1 MSTTA
6 KSTTAKSTTAKSPK
20 SKSPKSKSPKSKSS
34 ASNRKAKSFSG
45 SRKKARA
52 NATISP
58 GYGRVR
64 INKIPVEILMPEMAR
79 ERILTPLEF
88 AGEYRK
94 KVNIDVKVSG
104 GGYMGRAEASATAIS
119 RSLVNWFRAKDL
131 RNTIV
136 EFDKHLISGDH
147 RQSEPKKFG
156 GPSART
162 RKQKSY
168 R

>member
-1 MSTTA
+1 MSDDQ
-6 KSTTAKSTTAKSPK
+6 STK
-20 SKSPKSKSPKSKSS
+20 SKSTKATKATRSKSTASKSTRL
-34 ASNRKAKSFSG
+34 NRKAKAFSG

-52 NATISP
+52 NAVISS

-64 INKIPVEILMPEMAR
+64 INKIPVEILMPEIAR

-88 AGEYRK
+88 AGEHRK

-119 RSLVNWFRAKDL
+119 RSLINWFRSKDL
-131 RNTIV
+131 KDTIIN
-136 EFDKHLISGDH
+136 FDKHLISGDH

>member
-1 MSTTA
+1 MSTDTSITSKSTKSKSTRS
-6 KSTTAKSTTAKSPK
+6 KSTTSKSTKTSRKPK
-20 SKSPKSKSPKSKSS
+20 
-34 ASNRKAKSFSG
+34 AFSG

-52 NATISP
+52 NAVISS
-58 GYGRVR
+58 GYGRIR
-64 INKIPVEILMPEMAR
+64 INKIPVEILMPEIAR

-119 RSLVNWFRAKDL
+119 RSLINWFRSKDL
-131 RNTIV
+131 KNTIV

>member
-1 MSTTA
+1 MSDNTSTKSKSIKSA
-6 KSTTAKSTTAKSPK
+6 KSTKTKSTR
-20 SKSPKSKSPKSKSS
+20 
-34 ASNRKAKSFSG
+34 SNRKTKAFSG
-45 SRKKARA
+45 ARKKSRA
-52 NATISP
+52 NAVISS

-64 INKIPVEILMPEMAR
+64 INKIPVEILMPEIAR
-79 ERILTPLEF
+79 DRILTPLEF
-88 AGEYRK
+88 AGEDRK
-94 KVNIDVKVSG
+94 KINIDVKVQG

-119 RSLVNWFRAKDL
+119 RSLINWFRSTDL
-131 RNTIV
+131 KNTIV
-136 EFDKHLISGDH
+136 DFDKHLISGDH